1 MQKMI
6 KKNKTNKEQ
15 KSKESGKKVEEQI
28 DNQTINMSQE
38 TKSATETVTAEAK
51 EKEPVKETQEATEGK
66 KAEAQK
72 EKEEEAAPKGPTAEE
87 LLAEMKDK
95 YIRLSAEFD
104 NYRKRTLR
112 EKMELTKT
120 AGESILKNLLPV
132 VDDLERAIK
141 SIDQAQ
147 DINALKE
154 GVQLIYTKFKEFLE
168 RQGVKEINTED
179 IEFNTDIHEAIT
191 KIPAPDEKMKGKIL
205 DVIQKGYYLN
215 DKVIRYSKVVI
226 GE

>member
-1 MQKMI
+1 MI

-51 EKEPVKETQEATEGK
+51 EKEPVKETKEATEGK

-72 EKEEEAAPKGPTAEE
+72 EEEAAPKAPTAEE

-132 VDDLERAIK
+132 VDDLERALK
-141 SIDQAQ
+141 SIDQAE

-154 GVQLIYTKFKEFLE
+154 GVQLIYSKFKEFLE

-191 KIPAPDEKMKGKIL
+191 KIPAPEEKMKGKIL
-205 DVIQKGYYLN
+205 DVVQKGYYLN

>member
-1 MQKMI
+1 MI

-28 DNQTINMSQE
+28 DNQTIDMSQE
-38 TKSATETVTAEAK
+38 TKSATETETVTAEAK
-51 EKEPVKETQEATEGK
+51 EKEPVKETKEATEGK

-72 EKEEEAAPKGPTAEE
+72 EEEAAVPQAPTAEE

-132 VDDLERAIK
+132 VDDLERALK

-154 GVQLIYTKFKEFLE
+154 GVQLIYSKFKEFLE

-191 KIPAPDEKMKGKIL
+191 KIPAPEEKMKGKIL